1 MRSVTRSR
9 VARGHS
15 VEGRLT
21 FASVLWAEFLPNL
34 LIGLREGL
42 EAGLVVTI
50 LVSAVRRADPERS
63 LAAVWVGVTAAIV
76 VSLSLG
82 AVLTYTSASMSP
94 DAQATFAG
102 VLSLITVGL
111 VTWMVFWLR
120 RPARPM
126 SDVLGGRVG
135 AALTVGG
142 SALVLTA
149 FFAVGREGLESAL
162 FVWTNARAAGS
173 NAAPIAGAVTG
184 FLLAVLLCVA
194 LYRQLARVDLA
205 RFLTLAGVV
214 LLVLAA
220 GALAHGVGDLQE
232 AGVLPT
238 SSAPAVD
245 VSGALRPGTWWVELV
260 RGITGLTPRLTWLQ
274 VIAYVAYLA
283 ITVPLLLLPARRASA
298 AADVATPVALT
309 PADAAPA
316 SEEPSPTMPAVLTVQ
331 DVLDDIDTDDL
342 MLDDVDPDDAQL
354 DEEGRAHRAP
364 WMVGVAALTAPI
376 LLASLVIG
384 LDGLSRPTGS
394 VATASP
400 VHVTDDSCAAGW
412 TAPPAGQAK
421 FAVTNFSGHAVDI
434 ELVVADG
441 SAVAGEIEVLGP
453 GSTRELAVTVPS
465 QRYRWVCAYDGL
477 PTRTSP
483 IGAVHGS
490 GKVRSVSVP
499 TVRAADLAPAM
510 SDYRAYVGTT
520 LVTLQG
526 EIATMTSALA
536 RGDASRAKADWLRA
550 HLTYHRIGAAYDA
563 FGVDGRAVDGLAQGL
578 PRGVDDPDFRGF
590 HKIEH
595 DLWGGADPRT
605 IVPAAEALGRN
616 VAVLRSKLP
625 TFTFDPKVV
634 PLRAQEILEDAARF
648 ELTGQDDYGS
658 GTSLASTFADTEG
671 TATMLQMLTPLLERQ
686 SPGLVAR
693 ATVQLDSLRAALRR
707 LQVDGTWPAVD
718 RLTRA
723 ERHAVNAT
731 TGQVLETLSVIPE
744 LLEVRA

>member
-1 MRSVTRSR
+1 M
-9 VARGHS
+9 
-15 VEGRLT
+15 
-21 FASVLWAEFLPNL
+21 LWAEFLPNL

-94 DAQATFAG
+94 NAQATIGG
-102 VLSLITVGL
+102 VLSLITVAL

-120 RPARPM
+120 RPERP
-126 SDVLGGRVG
+126 SSGVLGGNVG

-142 SALVLTA
+142 TALVLTV

-184 FLLAVLLCVA
+184 FLLALLLCIA
-194 LYRQLARVDLA
+194 LYRQLGRVDLTG
-205 RFLTLAGVV
+205 FLALAGVV

-238 SSAPAVD
+238 SSSPAVD
-245 VSGALRPGTWWVELV
+245 VSGALRPGTWWVETI
-260 RGITGLTPRLTWLQ
+260 RGITNLTPRLTWLQ

-298 AADVATPVALT
+298 TAAVATLLAPLSV
-309 PADAAPA
+309 DAAPT
-316 SEEPSPTMPAVLTVQ
+316 SEAPSSTMPAVLTVQ
-331 DVLDDIDTDDL
+331 DVLDDTDTDDL
-342 MLDDVDPDDAQL
+342 TLDDIGSDDAEL
-354 DEEGRAHRAP
+354 DDEERARRAP
-364 WMVGVAALTAPI
+364 WLVGVAALTAPI
-376 LLASLVIG
+376 LVASLVIG

-412 TAPPAGQAK
+412 SAPPAGQAK
-421 FAVTNFSGHAVDI
+421 FAVTNFSGHAVDV
-434 ELVVADG
+434 ELIVADG

-483 IGAVHGS
+483 IGSVHGS

-510 SDYRAYVGTT
+510 ADYRAYVGTT

-526 EIATMTSALA
+526 EIAAMRSDLE
-536 RGDASRAKADWLRA
+536 RGDATRAKVHWLTA
-550 HLTYHRIGAAYDA
+550 HLMYHRIGAAYDA
-563 FGVDGRAVDGLAQGL
+563 FGDVGRAVDGLAQGL
-578 PRGVDDPDFRGF
+578 PHGVNDPDFRGF

-605 IVPAAEALGRN
+605 IVPAVEALRRN
-616 VAVLRSKLP
+616 VAVLSAKLP

-671 TATMLQMLTPLLERQ
+671 TATLLQMLHPAARAA
-686 SPGLVAR
+686 VAR
-693 ATVQLDSLRAALRR
+693 PRGARDRAARR
-707 LQVDGTWPAVD
+707 AARDARAGCGRTARGRPWSGSPATSGT
-718 RLTRA
+718 R
-723 ERHAVNAT
+723 
-731 TGQVLETLSVIPE
+731 
-744 LLEVRA
+744 

>member
-1 MRSVTRSR
+1 V
-9 VARGHS
+9 
-15 VEGRLT
+15 
-21 FASVLWAEFLPNL
+21 
-34 LIGLREGL
+34 I
-42 EAGLVVTI
+42 
-50 LVSAVRRADPERS
+50 
-63 LAAVWVGVTAAIV
+63 
-76 VSLSLG
+76 
-82 AVLTYTSASMSP
+82 
-94 DAQATFAG
+94 
-102 VLSLITVGL
+102 
-111 VTWMVFWLR
+111 
-120 RPARPM
+120 
-126 SDVLGGRVG
+126 
-135 AALTVGG
+135 
-142 SALVLTA
+142 
-149 FFAVGREGLESAL
+149 
-162 FVWTNARAAGS
+162 
-173 NAAPIAGAVTG
+173 
-184 FLLAVLLCVA
+184 
-194 LYRQLARVDLA
+194 
-205 RFLTLAGVV
+205 
-214 LLVLAA
+214 
-220 GALAHGVGDLQE
+220 
-232 AGVLPT
+232 
-238 SSAPAVD
+238 
-245 VSGALRPGTWWVELV
+245 
-260 RGITGLTPRLTWLQ
+260 RGITSLTPRLTWLQ

-283 ITVPLLLLPARRASA
+283 ITVPMLLLPARRASA
-298 AADVATPVALT
+298 AAAAATPLASMSV
-309 PADAAPA
+309 DAAPT
-316 SEEPSPTMPAVLTVQ
+316 SEAPSTMPAVLTVQ
-331 DVLDDIDTDDL
+331 DVLDDRDTDDL
-342 MLDDVDPDDAQL
+342 TLDDVGSDDAEL
-354 DEEGRAHRAP
+354 DEEERARRAP

-376 LLASLVIG
+376 LVASLVIG

-412 TAPPAGQAK
+412 SAPPAGQAK

-499 TVRAADLAPAM
+499 TVRAADLAPALA
-510 SDYRAYVGTT
+510 DYRAYVGTT
-520 LVTLQG
+520 LVALQG
-526 EIATMTSALA
+526 EIAAMRSDLA
-536 RGDASRAKADWLRA
+536 RGDATGAKADWLTA
-550 HLTYHRIGAAYDA
+550 HLMYHRIGAAYDA

-578 PRGVDDPDFRGF
+578 PRGVVDPGFLGF

-625 TFTFDPKVV
+625 SFTFDPKVV

-671 TATMLQMLTPLLERQ
+671 TTTLLQMLTPLLEKQ

-693 ATVQLDSLRAALRR
+693 ATAQLDELRATLRR
-707 LQVDGTWPAVD
+707 LRTDGTWPAVQ
-718 RLTRA
+718 RLTRD